1 MEDDGAGIV
10 TITDLTTDKEDS
22 PIISEEEN
30 ERIQSLN
37 EILET

>member
-22 PIISEEEN
+22 PIISKEES
-30 ERIQSLN
+30 ERIEYLN
-37 EILET
+37 QIVET